1 MMARIR
7 HRLGGRFDW
16 RDLGAVLVALL
27 IGGLVGLGLWQQHDQ
42 QSQITGLSSALDK
55 QRDQVKQLGKQPVAP
70 PASKVRENPDAP
82 IPTPTPSATAVGPSD
97 GQVYAAVA
105 AYCGQAT
112 KPCQP
117 DVPVAQIAA
126 AAVNY
131 LRSHPAPAGPK
142 GDSAAPPTAEQLGAA
157 VASFCGQGSDPCR
170 GPKGDQGEKG
180 DQGPGPTADQLGAAV
195 RDYVAA
201 NPLPTC
207 PDGTAATAEQVLT
220 TSGPVDAVICV
231 RS

>member
-1 MMARIR
+1 MIARIR
-7 HRLGGRFDW
+7 HRFDW
-16 RDLGAVLVALL
+16 KDAGAVLVAVLL
-27 IGGLVGLGLWQQHDQ
+27 GLLVGVGLWQQHTQ
-42 QSQITGLSSALDK
+42 QAQIGGLSKALDR

-70 PASKVRENPDAP
+70 PASKVRDNPNQP
-82 IPTPTPSATAVGPSD
+82 IPTPSPSATAVGPTNA
-97 GQVYAAVA
+97 QVYAAVA
-105 AYCGQAT
+105 DYCGQAT

-131 LRSHPAPAGPK
+131 LRGHPAPAGPK
-142 GDSAAPPTAEQLGAA
+142 GDSASPPTAEQLGAA
-157 VASFCGQGSDPCR
+157 VASFCGQSSDPCR

-180 DQGPGPTADQLGAAV
+180 DQGPGPTAEQLGAAV

-207 PDGTAATAEQVLT
+207 PDGTAATAETVLT